1 MFVHTPVNV
10 YGAKNYKMIGKCDE
24 TNDVD
29 SEYSPFETRPNT
41 RQCRH

>member
-1 MFVHTPVNV
+1 MEQKTTKWLVNS
-10 YGAKNYKMIGKCDE
+10 DE
-24 TNDVD
+24 TTDVD